1 MQIIDDNTVVVVSS
15 DELKKALSEDNTYT
29 YIYLGSDITLTNG
42 FSINANKE
50 KVIIDGTYQDN
61 KYTYTNN
68 LSETN
73 DVISASVT
81 NKQIILKNMNIIS
94 SHTYGVVYVPTQTTY
109 SNVIVEYN
117 NVNFT
122 GIELSY
128 NYYGTT
134 KIIDSI
140 IDVKE
145 TNGISAQRVCDSNKI
160 IIDGKTTIT
169 SSATTSTVF
178 LMNDI
183 IKSTLKIMPNS
194 IVSITTD
201 KELMNGTNRL
211 NFTVGHG
218 AEFLLTTGNG
228 FALTPT
234 HGVRDVLI
242 ERMATFTFIEKS
254 HQRVPMWS
262 IFGNFK
268 VCEGATLSV
277 INTYA
282 STPIDNYNI
291 YFKGSNQEFILDN
304 PKHINIYTKNA
315 NVFYTINPVSFSFKF
330 SRINMWIEAQDY
342 TNCCNLD
349 DMPILYWYKD
359 KYLAIVKGTFAKDTT
374 TVISNNFTAD
384 ELSLLP
390 DISNFSFQSRKVLT
404 IGMVKTNIHQI
415 NNTSNTLSG
424 HTMAYADVKVEYE
437 DKKLVSTADDTG
449 LFEINLTDS
458 IADNTSIKVT
468 TCLNASFTER
478 KITSPFNGEITL
490 LKTTENVPFNI
501 TPLSTKPLILP
512 TKDKMVITIIDSR
525 VTKSDWKLYANFIN
539 PMIETSN
546 KVLLDS
552 LLFKKFNNE
561 LIKLTTDK
569 KLIYEAT
576 TTSGDVEI
584 SNITLSTDKGLLL
597 SPTNNLIED
606 EDYST
611 MVIWTIEE

>member
-201 KELMNGTNRL
+201 KEIG
-211 NFTVGHG
+211 
-218 AEFLLTTGNG
+218 
-228 FALTPT
+228 
-234 HGVRDVLI
+234 
-242 ERMATFTFIEKS
+242 
-254 HQRVPMWS
+254 
-262 IFGNFK
+262 
-268 VCEGATLSV
+268 
-277 INTYA
+277 Y
-282 STPIDNYNI
+282 NY
-291 YFKGSNQEFILDN
+291 S
-304 PKHINIYTKNA
+304 
-315 NVFYTINPVSFSFKF
+315 
-330 SRINMWIEAQDY
+330 
-342 TNCCNLD
+342 
-349 DMPILYWYKD
+349 
-359 KYLAIVKGTFAKDTT
+359 
-374 TVISNNFTAD
+374 
-384 ELSLLP
+384 
-390 DISNFSFQSRKVLT
+390 
-404 IGMVKTNIHQI
+404 
-415 NNTSNTLSG
+415 
-424 HTMAYADVKVEYE
+424 
-437 DKKLVSTADDTG
+437 
-449 LFEINLTDS
+449 
-458 IADNTSIKVT
+458 
-468 TCLNASFTER
+468 
-478 KITSPFNGEITL
+478 
-490 LKTTENVPFNI
+490 
-501 TPLSTKPLILP
+501 
-512 TKDKMVITIIDSR
+512 
-525 VTKSDWKLYANFIN
+525 
-539 PMIETSN
+539 
-546 KVLLDS
+546 
-552 LLFKKFNNE
+552 
-561 LIKLTTDK
+561 
-569 KLIYEAT
+569 
-576 TTSGDVEI
+576 
-584 SNITLSTDKGLLL
+584 
-597 SPTNNLIED
+597 
-606 EDYST
+606 
-611 MVIWTIEE
+611 